1 MSDIV
6 IAGIG
11 QIPVGEHYTIGLR
24 EMGVRALVKALRDS
38 GGLKPDA
45 LYIGNLL
52 SSMISHQSNL
62 GALFADYAR
71 LDGIEA
77 YTTEAAGASGAA
89 ALRQAVHA
97 IRSGYAETVAVLG
110 VEKWS
115 DLVRSEAEA
124 AIMQEMDYDY
134 ESIPGLTSTGQ
145 AGLIMQR
152 YLHDYDLP
160 HDALNGFAMLAH
172 ANGANNPHAMFKNL
186 VSPESYARSGMLCD
200 PLNMYDGATY
210 ADGAAALILTRREL
224 LPKDYP
230 HPVVRVSGSAASSD
244 SLSWHDRHEPMAF
257 NAAAVAVTGAAE
269 QAGILP
275 GQVNLFEL
283 DDPFSIYAALTL
295 EACGLGDRGKAW
307 QMAREGEFAIQGRLP
322 ILTMGGCLAR
332 GNPIGAKG
340 VYQAVEAVT
349 QLRGAA
355 GANQVPNARS
365 ALTLALG
372 GPASTA
378 IAHVLERIESGE

>member
-1 MSDIV
+1 MIDVV

-11 QIPVGEHYTIGLR
+11 QIPVGEHFSLSLR
-24 EMGVRALVKALRDS
+24 SMGVRALTQAIRDS
-38 GGLKPDA
+38 GGLKPDS

-62 GALFADYAR
+62 GALFTDYGR
-71 LDGIEA
+71 LDGIES

-89 ALRQAVHA
+89 ALRLATLA
-97 IRSGYAETVAVLG
+97 ILSGYADTVAVLG

-124 AIMQEMDYDY
+124 AITQEMDYDY

-152 YLHDYDLP
+152 YLYEYNLP
-160 HDALNGFAMLAH
+160 QDALNGIAMLAH
-172 ANGANNPHAMFKNL
+172 TNGANNPYALFRNL
-186 VSPESYARSGMLCD
+186 ISSESYAQTSMLSD
-200 PLNMYDGATY
+200 PFNVYDGATY

-224 LPKDYP
+224 LPKGYA
-230 HPVVRVSGSAASSD
+230 HPVISVMGSGASSD

-257 NAAAVAVTGAAE
+257 SAAARAVSDAAL

-275 GQVNLFEL
+275 GQVSLFEL
-283 DDPFSIYAALTL
+283 DDAFSIYAALTL
-295 EACGLGDRGKAW
+295 ETCGFADRGKAW
-307 QMAREGEFAIQGRLP
+307 QMARNGDFSITGRLP

-340 VYQAVEAVT
+340 VYQVVEAVT
-349 QLRGAA
+349 QLRGDA
-355 GANQVPNARS
+355 GANQVPNART

-378 IAHVLERIESGE
+378 IAHVLKRTSDS

>member
-11 QIPVGEHYTIGLR
+11 QIPVGEHYTLDLR
-24 EMGVRALVKALRDS
+24 SMGVKALMKALHDS
-38 GGLKPDA
+38 GDLKPDA

-62 GALFADYAR
+62 GALFTDYAR
-71 LDGIEA
+71 LDGIES
-77 YTTEAAGASGAA
+77 YTIEAAGASGAG
-89 ALRQAVHA
+89 ALRQAVLA
-97 IRSGYAETVAVLG
+97 IRSGYADTVAVLG

-152 YLHDYDLP
+152 YMYEYDLP
-160 HDALNGFAMLAH
+160 RDALSGFAMLAH
-172 ANGANNPHAMFKNL
+172 SNGVNNPNGMFKNT

-210 ADGAAALILTRREL
+210 ADGAAALILTRRDK
-224 LPKDYP
+224 LPKNFP
-230 HPVVRVSGSAASSD
+230 HPVIRITGSGASTD

-257 NAAAVAVTGAAE
+257 SAAARAVNNAAE
-269 QAGILP
+269 EAGIPP
-275 GQVNLFEL
+275 GHVSLFEV

-295 EACGLGDRGKAW
+295 EACGLADRGKAW
-307 QMAREGEFAIQGRLP
+307 QMARDGAFAINGRMP

-340 VYQAVEAVT
+340 VYQVVEAVT
-349 QLRGAA
+349 QLRGTA

-378 IAHVLERIESGE
+378 IAHVVEISD